1 MSKKIFQRNIEN
13 LLPVNVN
20 SKDGV
25 TPAAVL
31 VHVMSSDRAIL
42 QPLLQHSQQVV
53 QLRTFDAGE

>member
-1 MSKKIFQRNIEN
+1 M
-13 LLPVNVN
+13 NVN

-31 VHVMSSDRAIL
+31 VHVMSSDRAVL